1 MLSRENPADDETLVY
16 RTCGQRRENVGR
28 LDVCIGRERTR
39 GRQGG
44 AGERIGWEEVNSM
57 STDLFLLP
65 AGASRSNRS
74 GQTAVK
80 SSPLRDSA
88 AK

>member
-1 MLSRENPADDETLVY
+1 MRAEERERRTFGRLY
-16 RTCGQRRENVGR
+16 RTREHG
-28 LDVCIGRERTR
+28 G
-39 GRQGG
+39 GQGG